1 MGHEQPVSAHSNRVS
16 GVRTRK
22 LQIGDQRL
30 AREIGW
36 LRAKI
41 QKYIPRRPRD
51 LSLTLGNVA
60 RISANRTS
68 LTETGLAGWACK
80 IRTQKCRRKLS
91 LPLRAAFAEDRK
103 RGTDLGGLG
112 MNGIGQGL
120 RCSC

>member
-1 MGHEQPVSAHSNRVS
+1 MHRSKQHQMGREQPVSAHSNRVS

-41 QKYIPRRPRD
+41 QKNIPRRPRD
-51 LSLTLGNVA
+51 LSLTLGHVA

-68 LTETGLAGWACK
+68 LTETGLAGWPC
-80 IRTQKCRRKLS
+80 RTRTRNVGANYLIES
-91 LPLRAAFAEDRK
+91 
-103 RGTDLGGLG
+103 
-112 MNGIGQGL
+112 
-120 RCSC
+120 SH

>member
-1 MGHEQPVSAHSNRVS
+1 MRDAMGHEQPVSAHSNRVS

-41 QKYIPRRPRD
+41 QKNLPRRPRD
-51 LSLTLGNVA
+51 LALTLGNVA

-80 IRTQKCRRKLS
+80 TRLIHGVVRWR
-91 LPLRAAFAEDRK
+91 P
-103 RGTDLGGLG
+103 RG
-112 MNGIGQGL
+112 
-120 RCSC
+120 